1 MSNDLELYKVIDTNK
16 LKSLGTF
23 YCKEDAEEYVG
34 QDLIEELLPTAT
46 YIVLHQGGFVGCF
59 TK

>member
-1 MSNDLELYKVIDTNK
+1 MSNDLELYEVIGDNQI
-16 LKSLGTF
+16 KSLGTF
-23 YCKEDAEEYVG
+23 KDKEDMEEYVG

-46 YIVLHQGGFVGCF
+46 YIVLHRGGFVGCF